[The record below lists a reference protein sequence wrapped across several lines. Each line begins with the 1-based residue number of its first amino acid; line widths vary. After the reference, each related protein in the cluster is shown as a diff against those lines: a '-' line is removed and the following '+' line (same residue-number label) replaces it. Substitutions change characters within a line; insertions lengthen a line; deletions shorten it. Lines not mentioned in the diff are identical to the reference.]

1 MLERSDTSDI
11 NREILGGNAGPLS
24 DNTVF
29 DKLTGNLQRKNFVQM
44 RPEYLALLTKNEKK
58 ET

>member
-1 MLERSDTSDI
+1 MLEKSDTSDI

-44 RPEYLALLTKNEKK
+44 RPEYLIRR
-58 ET
+58 